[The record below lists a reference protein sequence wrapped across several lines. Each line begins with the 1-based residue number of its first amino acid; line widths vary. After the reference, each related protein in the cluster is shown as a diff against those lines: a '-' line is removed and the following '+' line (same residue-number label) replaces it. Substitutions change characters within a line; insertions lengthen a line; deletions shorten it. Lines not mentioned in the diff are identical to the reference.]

1 MAIAHIDVQPYS
13 LPFVR
18 PVQTAAGSF
27 THRDGWILKI
37 TRDDGFVGYG
47 DCAPWPGFGSGV
59 EKVRA
64 DIGGDLQASQAIE
77 IRGALATAM
86 ADADARRRNIPL
98 ARYLAPEAR
107 LSVATHKIV
116 SDATEAAAAVRLG
129 YRVLKIKVGAQTV
142 EHDVKR
148 IAAVREAA
156 GKHVRLR
163 LDANGGW
170 SVADAITAL
179 NAMAD
184 FGIDLVEQPVATID
198 ELREVRSRCRLRIA
212 ADECVTD
219 AASLE
224 HIAKTQ
230 AVDVVVLKPA
240 FLGGVVA
247 TRDLIKA
254 ATAEGLHCIVTH
266 ALESAV
272 GRAAAIHLACAL
284 PDAPVCG
291 LASSLARDIAQLPDP
306 VESRLAHPR
315 GAGLGVIPLEQT

>member
-1 MAIAHIDVQPYS
+1 MATIARIDAQSYR
-13 LPFVR
+13 LPFAH

-27 THRDGWILKI
+27 SHRDGWIIKV
-37 TRDDGFVGYG
+37 TCEDGIVGYG

-59 EKVRA
+59 DAVRA
-64 DIGGDLQASQAIE
+64 GLENPQASSAIE
-77 IRGALATAM
+77 IRGAIATAE
-86 ADADARRRNIPL
+86 ADASARRRNLPL

-107 LSVATHKIV
+107 LSVATHKLIG
-116 SDATEAAAAVRLG
+116 DAAEAAAAVRLG
-129 YRVLKIKVGAQTV
+129 YRVLKVKVAALSV
-142 EHDVKR
+142 ADDVKR
-148 IAAVREAA
+148 IAAIREAA

-170 SVADAITAL
+170 SVSDAVAAL

-184 FGIDLVEQPVATID
+184 FGIDLVEQPVASID
-198 ELREVRSRCRLRIA
+198 GLREVRGRCRLRIA

-224 HIAKTQ
+224 LIAKTQ

-240 FLGGVVA
+240 FLGGVIA

-291 LASSLARDIAQLPDP
+291 LASSLARDVGSIPEP

-315 GAGLGVIPLEQT
+315 GPGLGLVPLEQS